1 MGENSYPLADNPG
14 AIRAAR
20 GRPLDTIAPTTAA
33 SELGVADVQISAE
46 TLRAQARIAAAAGY
60 AQLAANLARAAELTA
75 VPNEE
80 LLRIYDA
87 LRPGRAT
94 HAELLALAD
103 RLEHDFAA
111 PENAAL
117 VREAAEAYRA
127 RRLA

>member
-1 MGENSYPLADNPG
+1 
-14 AIRAAR
+14 
-20 GRPLDTIAPTTAA
+20 
-33 SELGVADVQISAE
+33 
-46 TLRAQARIAAAAGY
+46 
-60 AQLAANLARAAELTA
+60 

-94 HAELLALAD
+94 HTELLALAD
-103 RLEHDFAA
+103 RLERDFSA

-127 RRLA
+127 RRLT